1 LSGEFIAS
9 FGGESSKP
17 ASLDELLRRFN
28 RGDFDLV
35 AVGRAL
41 ISDPDWAV
49 KVRDGRTA
57 ELSDFSPAALAELV

>member
-1 LSGEFIAS
+1 MHRS
-9 FGGESSKP
+9 GESSQP
-17 ASLDELLRRFN
+17 ASLDELMRRFD

-41 ISDPDWAV
+41 ISDPDWAL

-57 ELSDFSPAALAELV
+57 ELSSFSPAALASLV